1 MNDGVAVCV
10 KDTSVDNVRE
20 LLATF
25 RKEGAV
31 DPLVLAS
38 TVLNKIREKWDYLL
52 PEELLNASFASAN
65 LDTTGVQKAL
75 DKHLETV

>member
-1 MNDGVAVCV
+1 
-10 KDTSVDNVRE
+10 
-20 LLATF
+20 
-25 RKEGAV
+25 
-31 DPLVLAS
+31 
-38 TVLNKIREKWDYLL
+38 VLNKIREKWDYLL

>member
-65 LDTTGVQKAL
+65 LDTTGVQRAL